1 MGKKTKKNHLKRFTA
16 VTFIWHRSLMAV
28 TLIVCA
34 LGAYLNEDVSA
45 KSQYLSV
52 AWQSA
57 KFLLVSCLPFFL
69 KKFKIDIPDVIY
81 IIFMFYIVSHF
92 ICGEIL
98 DFYYKYKWWDSF
110 LHLSSGMAIA
120 LLSFSFINL
129 MNNNTKDFK
138 INIVFAMFFA
148 FSMTVAAGVIWE
160 IIEFVS
166 DIRNGSNM
174 QRAYVSTPHGRG
186 EPFVGQEAL
195 KDTMK
200 DLILDSS
207 GAALMSIIC
216 GIAVWTKKIRL
227 EDLSFIKRHK
237 KIEKQEPVVTK
248 TESVVV
254 EENVSENLPEPENAE
269 TKEVIESHEQEKQ
282 PEKQTA
288 TEPKKRKPRKTT
300 AKKEL

>member
-1 MGKKTKKNHLKRFTA
+1 MSKKTKKNHLKRFTA

-174 QRAYVSTPHGRG
+174 QRAYVSTMAGRG
-186 EPFVGQEAL
+186 AALVGTEAL
-195 KDTMK
+195 ADTMH
-200 DLILDSS
+200 DLILDAI
-207 GAALMSIIC
+207 GGLGTCAIC
-216 GIAVWTKKIRL
+216 VICVVLNIFR
-227 EDLSFIKRHK
+227 R
-237 KIEKQEPVVTK
+237 EP
-248 TESVVV
+248 
-254 EENVSENLPEPENAE
+254 
-269 TKEVIESHEQEKQ
+269 
-282 PEKQTA
+282 
-288 TEPKKRKPRKTT
+288 
-300 AKKEL
+300 